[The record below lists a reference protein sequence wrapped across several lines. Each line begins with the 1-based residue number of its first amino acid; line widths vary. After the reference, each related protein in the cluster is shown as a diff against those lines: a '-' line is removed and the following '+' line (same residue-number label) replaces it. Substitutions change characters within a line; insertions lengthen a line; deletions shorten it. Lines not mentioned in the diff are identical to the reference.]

1 MSAFASCLAKQQKLI
16 DIFSLCKNQEEK
28 YEKIIAFGKKLPPF
42 DQTKKNDLCL
52 VKGCQSVVYLN
63 SSLREGLMY
72 FEVESDAMISAG
84 LASLLLFVY
93 NEEPPE
99 VVLKCPPDYLE
110 KMGIQSSLTPN
121 RANGLYSM
129 HLKMKQDALKL
140 LIQQEKERIA

>member
-1 MSAFASCLAKQQKLI
+1 MSAFASCLDKQQELI
-16 DIFSLCKNQEEK
+16 AIFSSCKNQEEK
-28 YEKIIAFGKKLPPF
+28 YEKIIAFGKKLAPMDPS
-42 DQTKKNDLCL
+42 KKNEIYL
-52 VKGCQSVVYLN
+52 VKGCQSLVYLS
-63 SSLREGLMY
+63 SSLKEGLMH
-72 FEVESDAMISAG
+72 FEAASDAMISAG

-110 KMGIQSSLTPN
+110 KIGIQSSLTPN

-140 LIQQEKERIA
+140 LIEQNQERIA